1 MRVNNFG
8 SVLIFAAT
16 LGVAACSPQPARP
29 NPTDNAER
37 ALKDARLD
45 HVKFD
50 WDKDAR
56 VGHLKGTVDTAA
68 EKSRAE
74 EVVNAAVGTTG
85 RVVNEVTIEGVNEH
99 TTDDLDGRI
108 RSDLK
113 RAVSDDPVL
122 RDRDINFDVNN
133 GAVTVKGDVRTAA
146 EKNKV
151 TDIVKAEPGVKDM
164 ANALEIKAK

>member
-8 SVLIFAAT
+8 FALMFAAT
-16 LGVAACSPQPARP
+16 LGVAACSRPAGP

-37 ALKDARLD
+37 ALKDAKLD

-50 WDKDAR
+50 WDRDAR
-56 VGHLKGTVDTAA
+56 VGHLKGTVDSAA

-85 RVVNEVTIEGVNEH
+85 RVVNEVTIEGVNQN
-99 TTDDLDGRI
+99 TADDMDGRI

-113 RAVSDDPVL
+113 RAVDNDPML
-122 RDRDINFDVNN
+122 KDRDINFDVNN
-133 GAVTVKGDVRTAA
+133 GAVTVKGEVRTAA

-151 TDIVKAEPGVKDM
+151 TDIVKGEPGVKDM

>member
-1 MRVNNFG
+1 MRVNNF
-8 SVLIFAAT
+8 SFALALT
-16 LGVAACSPQPARP
+16 AMLGVAACSNPSVP
-29 NPTDNAER
+29 NPTDHAER
-37 ALKDARLD
+37 ALKDAKLD

-56 VGHLKGTVDTAA
+56 VAHLKGTVDSAS

-74 EVVNAAVGTTG
+74 EVANAAVGTSG
-85 RVVNEVTIEGVNEH
+85 RVVNEVTIEGV
-99 TTDDLDGRI
+99 TDKTADDNDGRI
-108 RSDLK
+108 KTDLK
-113 RAVSDDPVL
+113 RAVNDDPLL
-122 RDRDINFDVNN
+122 RDRDITFEVNN